1 MAVTKLTSALLKKI
15 VREEASKFGGEED
28 TEERAKDTV
37 ETDAD
42 EYADALEKHLDYVKA
57 LKIEENRIIKRLSK
71 IRETRQRVLRKIV
84 TKVV

>member
-1 MAVTKLTSALLKKI
+1 MAVKKLTSALLKRI
-15 VREEASKFGGEED
+15 VREEASKFGNEEE
-28 TEERAKDTV
+28 TIERAKDTV

-71 IRETRQRVLRKIV
+71 IRETRQRVLKKIV

>member
-1 MAVTKLTSALLKKI
+1 MAVTKLTSALLKRI

-28 TEERAKDTV
+28 TEKRAKDTV

-71 IRETRQRVLRKIV
+71 IRETRQRVLKKIV

>member
-1 MAVTKLTSALLKKI
+1 MAVTKLTSALLKRI
-15 VREEASKFGGEED
+15 VREEASKFGDEED
-28 TEERAKDTV
+28 TEKRAKDTV